1 MNPYNQNDELIK
13 INENFINGYLT
24 PIAILRDYTT
34 YEVGFNYYFKRMKD
48 GNSASESIFEEFRAS
63 FKKFMNGK
71 MERYKSDDD
80 VDKLIEKGIELIE
93 IENWETNLSSEIEF
107 WTGKALTDTIK
118 EENKMRA
125 WSDKPNLLSLEL
137 IELLKVF
144 FYPKK
149 MKAFKYKGEI
159 TNDLYHHW
167 GGLNWLDII
176 FSNQEENYLL
186 HFDLSD

>member
-80 VDKLIEKGIELIE
+80 VDKLIKKGIELIE

-137 IELLKVF
+137 IELLK
-144 FYPKK
+144 
-149 MKAFKYKGEI
+149 
-159 TNDLYHHW
+159 
-167 GGLNWLDII
+167 
-176 FSNQEENYLL
+176 
-186 HFDLSD
+186 